1 MTVKNTKGLHTEQ
14 IKMLIYASS
23 GVGKT
28 TLAGTITDGITV
40 IISAESGLLCLSD
53 KEIDVLEV
61 KTFEQV
67 RDAYLFVL
75 KESNYDNIFIDSLTE
90 ISDILVSHLEKQ
102 PEFKDPK
109 NTLKMW
115 GEYNKKMTELI
126 KGFRDLNK
134 NVIFT
139 ALPDDV
145 QDSGV
150 ITKKPLIKG
159 TATQKLLCSYFDE
172 VFYLAID
179 PITKERQIQTQ
190 PTSNIEAKDRSGKL
204 LDYEEPNLQNIIN
217 KIKGK

>member
-90 ISDILVSHLEKQ
+90 ISDMLVSHLEKQ

-126 KGFRDLNK
+126 KSFRDLNK

>member
-1 MTVKNTKGLHTEQ
+1 
-14 IKMLIYASS
+14 
-23 GVGKT
+23 
-28 TLAGTITDGITV
+28 
-40 IISAESGLLCLSD
+40 
-53 KEIDVLEV
+53 
-61 KTFEQV
+61 
-67 RDAYLFVL
+67 
-75 KESNYDNIFIDSLTE
+75 
-90 ISDILVSHLEKQ
+90 
-102 PEFKDPK
+102 
-109 NTLKMW
+109 MW

-126 KGFRDLNK
+126 KSFRDLNK

-179 PITKERQIQTQ
+179 PITKGRQIQTQ
-190 PTSNIEAKDRSGKL
+190 PTNNIEAKDRSGKL

>member
-1 MTVKNTKGLHTEQ
+1 MVVKNTKGLHTEQ

-28 TLAGTITDGITV
+28 TLAGTITDGTTV

-61 KTFEQV
+61 KTFEKI

-75 KESNYDNIFIDSLTE
+75 RESNYDNIFIDSLTE
-90 ISDILVSHLEKQ
+90 ISDMLVSHLEKQ

-126 KGFRDLNK
+126 KSFRDLNK

-139 ALPDDV
+139 
-145 QDSGV
+145 
-150 ITKKPLIKG
+150 G

-179 PITKERQIQTQ
+179 PITKGRQIQTQ
-190 PTSNIEAKDRSGKL
+190 PTNNIEAKDRSGKL

>member
-75 KESNYDNIFIDSLTE
+75 KESNYDNVFIDSLTE
-90 ISDILVSHLEKQ
+90 ISDMLVSHLEKQ

-126 KGFRDLNK
+126 KSFRDLNK

-190 PTSNIEAKDRSGKL
+190 PTNNIEAKDRSGKL